1 MIGLGCIAFSHI
13 FFRFFSVPITVSV
26 FSIKDLIVIEHNG
39 VHYITFAQ
47 FAEISLACRGK
58 YERNKFD
65 LDREY
70 KQNFGE
76 LLLHIKQHNSKWW
89 GSYFKLASDLGFS
102 FPKEKFPV
110 IKRKGCR
117 INSQYYISVDDTLA
131 IFSDVENFTFKK
143 FFKKRDHLIN
153 LIEKLNKYA
162 SFKVVIPHY
171 EEDQDE
177 IAAEPI
183 FMDLCSDDDEE
194 EIVPAEIVPAEIIPA
209 EIIPAEIIP
218 LKRKASEELD
228 AKIIAIDQEGLDEEL
243 GEIDLEFDCDIHMKA
258 TKVFQQSDDGYFEC
272 LECHQHF
279 PICGNDGPL
288 PRDFE
293 FSLLNKL
300 LSAIGEAQY
309 MQVK

>member
-1 MIGLGCIAFSHI
+1 MYQSDRARLYSFLTH
-13 FFRFFSVPITVSV
+13 FFRFFSVPITISV
-26 FSIKDLIVIEHNG
+26 FSVNDLIVIEYNG
-39 VHYITFAQ
+39 KHYITFAQ

-89 GSYFKLASDLGFS
+89 GTYFKLASDFGFN
-102 FPKEKFPV
+102 FPKENFPV

-117 INSQYYISVDDTLA
+117 INRQYYISVDDTLA

-143 FFKKRDHLIN
+143 FFKKRDHLTG
-153 LIEKLNKYA
+153 LIKELNKYA
-162 SFKVVIPHY
+162 SIKVVIPHF

-177 IAAEPI
+177 I
-183 FMDLCSDDDEE
+183 
-194 EIVPAEIVPAEIIPA
+194 PAEIV
-209 EIIPAEIIP
+209 P

-228 AKIIAIDQEGLDEEL
+228 AKIIAIDREGLDEEL
-243 GEIDLEFDCDIHMKA
+243 GELDLEFDCDIHMQA
-258 TKVFQQSDDGYFEC
+258 AKVFQQSDDGYFEC

-279 PICGNDGPL
+279 HICGNDGPL
-288 PRDFE
+288 PRDFK